1 VIKLKKIYLITGIIL
16 ILSLLLSGCAN
27 RPQDDPDQDMGKE
40 DATKVVATEPDQPDE
55 VTTMSTLSN
64 VSSITQEDLDKL
76 KADIENLEAEDLG
89 GLSND

>member
-1 VIKLKKIYLITGIIL
+1 MKRIIYITGIIL

-27 RPQDDPDQDMGKE
+27 RPQEDQTQDAGQE
-40 DATKVVATEPDQPDE
+40 EATKVVATEPAQQDDL
-55 VTTMSTLSN
+55 TTISPPPN

-76 KADIENLEAEDLG
+76 KTDIENLEAEDLG

>member
-1 VIKLKKIYLITGIIL
+1 M
-16 ILSLLLSGCAN
+16 LLSGCAD
-27 RPQDDPDQDMGKE
+27 RPQEDQTQ
-40 DATKVVATEPDQPDE
+40 DAGQEEVTKVVATEPAQQDD
-55 VTTMSTLSN
+55 VTTTSTPSN

>member
-1 VIKLKKIYLITGIIL
+1 MKRIIFITGIIL
-16 ILSLLLSGCAN
+16 ILGLLLSGCAN
-27 RPQDDPDQDMGKE
+27 RPQDNPAQDIGQE
-40 DATKVVATEPDQPDE
+40 EATAVVATEPAQPDE
-55 VTTMSTLSN
+55 ETTTNPPSN

>member
-1 VIKLKKIYLITGIIL
+1 MKRIIYITGIIL

-27 RPQDDPDQDMGKE
+27 RPQDNPAQDMGQE
-40 DATKVVATEPDQPDE
+40 EATKVVATEPAQQDDITATPP
-55 VTTMSTLSN
+55 SN

>member
-1 VIKLKKIYLITGIIL
+1 MKRIIYITGIIL

-27 RPQDDPDQDMGKE
+27 RPQDDPAQDMGQE
-40 DATKVVATEPDQPDE
+40 EATKVVATETNQPDE
-55 VTTMSTLSN
+55 VATTGTPSN